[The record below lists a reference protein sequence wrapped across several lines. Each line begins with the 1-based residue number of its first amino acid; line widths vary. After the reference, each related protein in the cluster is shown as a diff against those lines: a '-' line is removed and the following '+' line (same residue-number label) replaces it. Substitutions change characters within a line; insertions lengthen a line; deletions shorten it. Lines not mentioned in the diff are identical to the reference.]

1 MSSKLKIPKN
11 LSQSLSISIAKLFR
25 NFYYRKNIPNF
36 LVHHAWLFFITT
48 LKMVSHKNGR
58 FETQFEF
65 IGRNFGR
72 CFVNYQS
79 TRQFDVH
86 YVLRATSWTWSF
98 CHSSLSRIIYRT
110 NDGFYA
116 GLILCAI
123 DFQGRNLGNFFW
135 IIYSFCPKSGRFMVV
150 L

>member
-1 MSSKLKIPKN
+1 MSSKLKIPQN

-25 NFYYRKNIPNF
+25 KVNF
-36 LVHHAWLFFITT
+36 LVHHVWLFFITT
-48 LKMVSHKNGR
+48 LKMVSHKNRR

-86 YVLRATSWTWSF
+86 YVLRATS
-98 CHSSLSRIIYRT
+98 
-110 NDGFYA
+110 
-116 GLILCAI
+116 
-123 DFQGRNLGNFFW
+123 
-135 IIYSFCPKSGRFMVV
+135 
-150 L
+150 

>member
-65 IGRNFGR
+65 IGRNFGG

-86 YVLRATSWTWSF
+86 YVLRATS
-98 CHSSLSRIIYRT
+98 
-110 NDGFYA
+110 
-116 GLILCAI
+116 
-123 DFQGRNLGNFFW
+123 
-135 IIYSFCPKSGRFMVV
+135 
-150 L
+150 